1 MAYQRKTRDEF
12 DIEMLTS
19 EGWEVVDCRETRK
32 AAIASK
38 KEYQQNQPGQY
49 RVKHHRVKITTN
61 EF

>member
-1 MAYQRKTRDEF
+1 MAYIRKTRDEY

-38 KEYQQNQPGQY
+38 KEYLENQPGYSY
-49 RVKHHRVKITTN
+49 RIKHHRVKIETI
-61 EF
+61 